1 MTIAI
6 IFLVVTNVLTLVCVG
21 VLWRQSNRDAIRLAR
36 TNEQAGYWKGYQDG
50 VSSERRHMY

>member
-6 IFLVVTNVLTLVCVG
+6 IFLVVTNVLMLVYIG
-21 VLWRQSNRDAIRLAR
+21 VLWRQSKRDAIRLAR
-36 TNEQAGYWKGYQDG
+36 STEQAGYWKGYQDG

>member
-6 IFLVVTNVLTLVCVG
+6 LSLTVTNVLTLVCVG
-21 VLWRQSNRDAIRLAR
+21 VLWRQNKRDALRIAR
-36 TNEQAGYWKGYQDG
+36 INEQAGYWKGYQDG